1 MVLGTIELDVT
12 IHFDLK
18 RKETFKVVNSMNSV
32 ILLECSFLAHFETL
46 EVNWRKMILRSD
58 GKCIKGEEEF
68 QGMALDASIH
78 VAKGKVTD
86 ETIEQQLKSH
96 AQDNTDL

>member
-1 MVLGTIELDVT
+1 
-12 IHFDLK
+12 
-18 RKETFKVVNSMNSV
+18 
-32 ILLECSFLAHFETL
+32 
-46 EVNWRKMILRSD
+46 MILRSD

>member
-1 MVLGTIELDVT
+1 
-12 IHFDLK
+12 
-18 RKETFKVVNSMNSV
+18 
-32 ILLECSFLAHFETL
+32 
-46 EVNWRKMILRSD
+46 MILRSD

-96 AQDNTDL
+96 AQDNTDLSKSERDKLEALFCYSNMLISFLITPKIHQKPDQYPM